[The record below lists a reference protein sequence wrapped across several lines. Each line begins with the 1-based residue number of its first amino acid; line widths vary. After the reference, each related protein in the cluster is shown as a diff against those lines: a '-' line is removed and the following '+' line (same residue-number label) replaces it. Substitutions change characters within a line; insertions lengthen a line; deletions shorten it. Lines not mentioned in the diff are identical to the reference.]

1 MTNRIRA
8 DLDGVVIV
16 RDASE
21 QLVTLAAG
29 DDVPDGVTVGA
40 HALEPDVESEGT
52 EEPEDAEAP
61 EEPEDAEAPESSD
74 AESYTKH
81 LKADLLKL
89 IEDRN
94 AVLDE
99 AAQIVPASDKKA
111 DLVAA
116 LEADDAARA
125 N

>member
-40 HALEPDVESEGT
+40 HVLEPEAEQS
-52 EEPEDAEAP
+52 EPEDA
-61 EEPEDAEAPESSD
+61 PEDAEAPESSD